1 MKCKKPIDNGNC
13 QSAGGKIEHVSA
25 SIISQGGQNGI

>member
-13 QSAGGKIEHVSA
+13 QSTGGKIEHVSA
-25 SIISQGGQNGI
+25 SIISQGGK